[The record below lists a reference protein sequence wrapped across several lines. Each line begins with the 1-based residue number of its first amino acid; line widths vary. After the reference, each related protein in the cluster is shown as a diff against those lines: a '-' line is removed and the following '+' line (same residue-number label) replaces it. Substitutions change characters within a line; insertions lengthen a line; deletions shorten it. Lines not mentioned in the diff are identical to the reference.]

1 MRRLIVLVV
10 AIMLVSLTGCG
21 KFEDIKVNYV
31 KPVNV
36 FPHGFKGANVELAVE
51 IDNPAVQIQLSDME
65 AVLKHSGK
73 IIGKVTV
80 DPFTMKG
87 RTVETYYLM
96 ARVTYAQ
103 GLSLKEIWSMIDKN
117 FLDKCYV
124 DITVTGK
131 LKCGISKTIK
141 KNGIPLKKLMN
152 HAKK

>member
-1 MRRLIVLVV
+1 
-10 AIMLVSLTGCG
+10 MLVTLTGCG
-21 KFEDIKVNYV
+21 KFKDIKVNSV
-31 KPVNV
+31 TPVNV
-36 FPHGFKGANVELAVE
+36 TPHGLKGVDVELAVE